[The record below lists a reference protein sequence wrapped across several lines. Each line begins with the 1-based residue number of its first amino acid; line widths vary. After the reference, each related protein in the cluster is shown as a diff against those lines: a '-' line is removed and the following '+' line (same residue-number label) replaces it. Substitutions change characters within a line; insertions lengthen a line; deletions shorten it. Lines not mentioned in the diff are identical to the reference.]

1 MTNSSQD
8 PPRSGPSRRRHPRAD
23 LPTTAILFSNRLPV
37 GPGLVEDLSAGGLR
51 VVLGSAIRLGRMVS
65 VLLDLPGKEPFL
77 GLAQVA
83 RHLERAPDEHM
94 LALSFLQL
102 GRSEIERLEALIAS
116 RLACRH
122 ACLEFFDTDDDGRP
136 RRLVFTDDTPLVG

>member
-1 MTNSSQD
+1 MAAT
-8 PPRSGPSRRRHPRAD
+8 GPHPDRKRRSRRRHPRVGV
-23 LPTTAILFSNRLPV
+23 PTTAILFANRRPV

-83 RHLERAPDEHM
+83 RHHERAPDEHM

-102 GRSEIERLEALIAS
+102 GRAEVERLEALIAG
-116 RLACRH
+116 RLAGLH
-122 ACLEFFDTDDDGRP
+122 PCLEFFDTDDDGRP
-136 RRLVFTDDTPLVG
+136 RRLVLTDDTPLVG

>member
-1 MTNSSQD
+1 MTSD
-8 PPRSGPSRRRHPRAD
+8 PHATPRSGPSRRRHPRAD
-23 LPTTAILFSNRLPV
+23 LATTAILFSNRFPF

-65 VLLDLPGKEPFL
+65 VLLDLPGREPLL

-83 RHLERAPDEHM
+83 RHVERAPGEHM

-102 GRSEIERLEALIAS
+102 GRAEIERLEGLIAE
-116 RLACRH
+116 RLAGRH
-122 ACLEFFDTDDDGRP
+122 TCLEFFDTDDDGRP
-136 RRLVFTDDTPLVG
+136 RRMVLTDDTPLVG